1 MKIKMALTLVAT
13 IGALLAVTPASA
25 APIGAAGQA
34 ISAAAD
40 KVNLVEKV
48 HNRHWRRHHRY
59 YAHRYNAYRYR
70 PYYYSSYQPSYYYRP
85 YYRPYYS
92 PYYYG
97 YSSYYGHRYH
107 RRGGVSVRIGF

>member
-40 KVNLVEKV
+40 EVNLVEKV

-59 YAHRYNAYRYR
+59 YAYRYR